1 MGMWGQHYSPERD
14 GYGKPGDYSPEGM
27 GMEGQ
32 TIILLR
38 GGMMGMEGQ
47 TITLLRGMGKDSRPL
62 LF

>member
-14 GYGKPGDYSPEGM
+14 GYGKPGDYSTEGM

-38 GGMMGMEGQ
+38 GRADHYSSEGD
-47 TITLLRGMGKDSRPL
+47 G
-62 LF
+62 